1 MENPPS
7 CQLLSLLLINHSR
20 FKRLYLKLLGTSGRY
35 LHGDIFVESNRQE
48 VRLSLNLL
56 PPIAVKDL
64 QFLRIPIQPLEQH
77 ILEVLIMREDEE
89 ANAEDAVDLSTEVL
103 EVDLREVFDLELD
116 ARRHEELLHV
126 FVDVEHAEALLD
138 GVDLLRVLALQELHR
153 TAVIFIV

>member
-1 MENPPS
+1 
-7 CQLLSLLLINHSR
+7 
-20 FKRLYLKLLGTSGRY
+20 
-35 LHGDIFVESNRQE
+35 
-48 VRLSLNLL
+48 
-56 PPIAVKDL
+56 
-64 QFLRIPIQPLEQH
+64 
-77 ILEVLIMREDEE
+77 MREDEE